1 MHRNKKPP
9 RTEDGRPA
17 AVTAPPPTQSAPA
30 PKFVEPTENWGD
42 GLLWEVMDHVT
53 RLRFLTPR
61 VIETGRPSR
70 PDTGFFECLPQ
81 AVKDPLSAKREAQME
96 TARISDI
103 KDIKAFFKKY
113 RKVQVVP

>member
-1 MHRNKKPP
+1 M
-9 RTEDGRPA
+9 PA
-17 AVTAPPPTQSAPA
+17 SAVAAPPSAES
-30 PKFVEPTENWGD
+30 VEPPDKSSQLAENWGD
-42 GLLWEVMDHVT
+42 GMDWKQMDHMT